1 MNRSK
6 MARLNKMGSIN
17 NYKPLRTAH
26 DLDKVTD
33 ELKPKLERSFFKK
46 TNR

>member
-1 MNRSK
+1 MNRSR

-17 NYKPLRTAH
+17 NYKLLLTAH

-33 ELKPKLERSFFKK
+33 ELKPKLEQSFFKG